1 MRKNHETT
9 DLFAVIR
16 KSKKPMTADQ
26 IAKAAKTFRN
36 RAAPFLKTMV
46 SNGQILE
53 LREDEQ
59 SAPKFVINP
68 DSAEANAPA
77 ATTPAK
83 APVKSTT
90 AKAGVVKAKVAKVPK
105 AAPAPTEAKA
115 SGQTAPT
122 SNVHQLRPSGKQD
135 SSAPVST
142 ATGEEKRMEILRL
155 LTKPMMKA
163 EIFQIFGDVQGL
175 LNELKAEGLVFDSY
189 IISDYTWELT
199 EEAYTR
205 YPELLNPVAPV
216 APDAATTPLVAP
228 ADKTT
233 EQQSL
238 EPEAPATAPVITSQA
253 SDAQNPVTLTPKAP
267 AVKPTE
273 TVEPATP
280 APAAQVPA
288 PVAPAPAA
296 QVPAPAEPAS
306 VVPSADEI
314 TPLTELSKTVAAVIE
329 KMLQERLGDMAAEL
343 QAKNKKIEENQQ
355 LLTEIAAGINECTDA
370 FQAAIG
376 ALNKFAEKIS
386 KLA

>member
-83 APVKSTT
+83 APVKPTT

-105 AAPAPTEAKA
+105 EAPAPTEAKA

-122 SNVHQLRPSGKQD
+122 SNVHQLHPSSKQD

-238 EPEAPATAPVITSQA
+238 VEPEAPATAHVITSQV
-253 SDAQNPVTLTPKAP
+253 SDAQNPVAPTPKAP
-267 AVKPTE
+267 VVKPTE
-273 TVEPATP
+273 TVEPAP
-280 APAAQVPA
+280 APAAP
-288 PVAPAPAA
+288 APAPAA

-306 VVPSADEI
+306 VVPAADEI

>member
-105 AAPAPTEAKA
+105 AAPAPTEAKV

-233 EQQSL
+233 EQQCL
-238 EPEAPATAPVITSQA
+238 EPEAPVTAPVITSQA

-280 APAAQVPA
+280 APATPA
-288 PVAPAPAA
+288 PEA

-306 VVPSADEI
+306 VVPAADEI